1 MFPHLCTSCQTLCK
15 VTSTVKA
22 EYSLPEPAKIINPI
36 SRITET
42 IYISGREDAT
52 SLSVLKANNIT
63 HVINMTRDIP
73 NRFADKI
80 HYLSIPAMDSHRQSL
95 TEFFNIAFVFIDA
108 VKEQRGRVLIHCH
121 AGVSRS
127 STMVIAYLMWS
138 QHWRFQET
146 IQFVKQQRPCVD
158 PNIGFI
164 GQLMEFDNYLYEEM
178 SYVEQALHTLETT
191 LTTDLSSPKRWEF
204 TL

>member
-52 SLSVLKANNIT
+52 NLSVLQANGIT
-63 HVINMTRDIP
+63 HVINMTQDIP
-73 NRFADKI
+73 NRFAENKI
-80 HYLSIPAMDSHRQSL
+80 HYLSLPAMDSHRQSL
-95 TEFFNIAFVFIDA
+95 TEFFNIAFIFIDT
-108 VKEQRGRVLIHCH
+108 VKEKHGRVLIHCH

-138 QHWRFQET
+138 QHWRFQPT
-146 IQFVKQQRPCVD
+146 IQFVRQQRSCVD

-164 GQLMEFDNYLYEEM
+164 GQLMEFDTYLYGE
-178 SYVEQALHTLETT
+178 VVPQTLETT
-191 LTTDLSSPKRWEF
+191 LTTDLSSPNRWDF